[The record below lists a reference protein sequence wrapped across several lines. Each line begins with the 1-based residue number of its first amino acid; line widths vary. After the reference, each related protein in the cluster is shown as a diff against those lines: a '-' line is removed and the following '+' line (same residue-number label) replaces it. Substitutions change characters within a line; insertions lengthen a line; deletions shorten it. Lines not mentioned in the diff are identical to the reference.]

1 MSKAVALGID
11 IGGTKTLCLLMDK
24 RHRIVEAAKFKTNED
39 GLKRFQKDLW
49 TTVKALKHS
58 AKAKGLKIVAT
69 GVGCAG
75 NVNRQEGVVVVSP
88 NLVFL
93 EGFAIGKLLKDAVG
107 TPDVFLDN
115 DVKCGIAAEWK
126 LGAAMGCSHV
136 LGVFFGTGIGGAAV
150 INGKVY
156 RGASGM
162 GGQVGGILAQP
173 VGGPEAAQS
182 HGILDRIAS
191 KAAIAS
197 EALVMAIKDWA
208 PKLHREVDTDLT
220 KVTWG
225 ALKRAIEAGD
235 KRIEEMLKARFCV
248 VGIALSSIVNFLNP
262 EMVVLGGGLAQE
274 MPKFLKN
281 EVEGSMREYL
291 SPEVSQPLKV
301 RMAKL
306 GSDAVALGA
315 ANEALEQWLER
326 QGS

>member
-1 MSKAVALGID
+1 MSKPVALGID
-11 IGGTKTLCLLMDK
+11 IGGTKTLCVLIDR
-24 RHRIVEAAKFKTNED
+24 RHRVLETVKFKTVED
-39 GLKRFQKDLW
+39 GLAPFRKHLLASVR
-49 TTVKALKHS
+49 ALKR
-58 AKAKGLKIVAT
+58 KARDRRMKLVAT

-75 NVNRQEGVVVVSP
+75 TVDRQQGNIKVSP
-88 NLVFL
+88 NLLWL
-93 EGFAIGKLLKDAVG
+93 EGFQIGKMLKRELG
-107 TPDVFLDN
+107 TEVFLDN

-126 LGAAMGCSHV
+126 LGAATGCSNV

-150 INGKVY
+150 VNGKVY
-156 RGASGM
+156 RGACGM

-208 PKLHREVDTDLT
+208 PHLHREVDTDLT

-225 ALKRAIEAGD
+225 ALRRAIKRGD
-235 KRIEEMLKARFCV
+235 NRIDEMLRARLRV

-262 EMVVLGGGLAQE
+262 EMVVLGGGLAHE
-274 MPKFLKN
+274 MPRLLQR
-281 EVEGSMREYL
+281 EVEDGMRDYL
-291 SPEVSQPLKV
+291 APEVSEVLKV
-301 RMAKL
+301 RIAKL
-306 GSDAVALGA
+306 RTDAVALGA

-326 QGS
+326 QAS

>member
-1 MSKAVALGID
+1 MSKPVALGID

-24 RHRIVEAAKFKTNED
+24 RHRVVEAVKFKTNEN
-39 GLKRFQKDLW
+39 GLKRFQKNLL
-49 TTVKALKHS
+49 TTAKALKQ
-58 AKAKGLKIVAT
+58 KARAEGFKLVAT

-75 NVNRQEGVVVVSP
+75 SVNRQEGIIDVSP

-93 EGFAIGKLLKDAVG
+93 QGLVVGKLLKSAVG
-107 TPDVFLDN
+107 TDVFLDN

-126 LGAAMGCSHV
+126 IGAAIGCSNV

-150 INGKVY
+150 INGRVY

-235 KRIEEMLKARFCV
+235 KRIEEMLRARFRV

-274 MPKFLKN
+274 MPKFLKT
-281 EVEGSMREYL
+281 EVEQSMRDYL
-291 SPEVSQPLKV
+291 SPEVSEPLRV
-301 RMAKL
+301 RIAKL

-315 ANEALEQWLER
+315 ANEALEQWADR
-326 QGS
+326 QAS